1 MSPACSYTYYITTSG
16 NDTITH
22 RIEYSAISQHGAIL
36 YGDFT
41 PQHDLGNF
49 RDTFKAPAA
58 CLKPNV
64 LICTSAKVKEWERK
78 YFSDSV
84 PH

>member
-1 MSPACSYTYYITTSG
+1 M
-16 NDTITH
+16 
-22 RIEYSAISQHGAIL
+22 
-36 YGDFT
+36 
-41 PQHDLGNF
+41 PQHDLGTF

-64 LICTSAKVKEWERK
+64 LICPSAKVKEWERK
-78 YFSDSV
+78 YFRRSA

>member
-1 MSPACSYTYYITTSG
+1 M
-16 NDTITH
+16 
-22 RIEYSAISQHGAIL
+22 SQHGAIL

-64 LICTSAKVKEWERK
+64 LICSSAKVKEA
-78 YFSDSV
+78 
-84 PH
+84 